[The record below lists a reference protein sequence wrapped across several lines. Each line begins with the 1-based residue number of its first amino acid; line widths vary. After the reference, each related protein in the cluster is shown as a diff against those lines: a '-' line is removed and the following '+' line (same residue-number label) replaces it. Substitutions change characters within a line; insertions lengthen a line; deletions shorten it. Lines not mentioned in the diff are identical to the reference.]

1 MALQRWWEETMHELW
16 YHTLRDEAYMRHHFR
31 QEVEQSLREIIRGQ
45 RAQMALQVQIA
56 QAHLEASQE
65 QTEAILEAS
74 REQMEAIVEASKE
87 QRRAIE
93 RGFAELLEVYYEQ
106 METIE
111 HGFAKLG
118 VQIQDLQNAIAW
130 SMEVVADAIGSLE
143 RTMSWG
149 FAQLIWHQEQTN
161 QLLLEILKRL
171 SSPRT
176 TEAEELRERG
186 NEYFRNGL
194 NAKRPEDRE
203 RWMNLAIDAY
213 LEAIRKNPADFT
225 VFQSLGVIQFFEKGN
240 SEVALKC
247 FREAAGLAEPYSP
260 RHAAM
265 AWLYSGYIHR
275 NRNELEEAYQAT
287 SEAVKLQPDWAEA
300 NYQHAI
306 HCALTGRMDEMKEH
320 LTKAIQLDADYL
332 PKAAA
337 DPDLLPFYQE
347 VAEVLQAEME
357 RRARKEAE
365 EAQKSLDRALR
376 VFSYPV
382 FALSS
387 EERQSLQE
395 VLDAFRQAT
404 SYVALRQTFSQY
416 QQKALPLIQ
425 EKIRTLPV
433 TLRGHEQGVF
443 SVSFSPDGKFLAS
456 GSLDKTV
463 KVWEVGS
470 WREVATLRG
479 HENWVSSVSFSP
491 DGKFLASGS
500 SESYPNSPK
509 TVKVWEVGSWR
520 EVAILRHGDSVW
532 SVSFSPDGKFL
543 ASGSWDRTVKIWAV
557 GSWREVAILRHW
569 DGVISVAFSP
579 DSKFLASGSLDNTVK
594 VWEVRSWR
602 EVATLRGHGH
612 IVSFVSFGPDGKFL
626 ASGSDDNTVKVWE
639 VGSWREVAILR
650 HWDGVYSVSF
660 SPDGKFLASGNL
672 DNTVKVWEVGS
683 WREVTTLKGHG
694 NRVRSVSFSPDGKFL
709 ASGSDDNTVKVWGWG
724 LQGSLLLKWL
734 EELERWVQEEER
746 RRQEEERKRQEEE
759 RRRREEEL
767 RRQEEERRRQEE
779 ERRRQEEEQRRR
791 EEERR
796 RREQEL
802 RLSRR
807 AQGLCEECGKPLS
820 FWDKLLGQTKCP
832 QCR

>member
-1 MALQRWWEETMHELW
+1 
-16 YHTLRDEAYMRHHFR
+16 
-31 QEVEQSLREIIRGQ
+31 
-45 RAQMALQVQIA
+45 
-56 QAHLEASQE
+56 
-65 QTEAILEAS
+65 
-74 REQMEAIVEASKE
+74 
-87 QRRAIE
+87 
-93 RGFAELLEVYYEQ
+93 
-106 METIE
+106 
-111 HGFAKLG
+111 
-118 VQIQDLQNAIAW
+118 
-130 SMEVVADAIGSLE
+130 
-143 RTMSWG
+143 
-149 FAQLIWHQEQTN
+149 
-161 QLLLEILKRL
+161 
-171 SSPRT
+171 
-176 TEAEELRERG
+176 
-186 NEYFRNGL
+186 
-194 NAKRPEDRE
+194 
-203 RWMNLAIDAY
+203 
-213 LEAIRKNPADFT
+213 
-225 VFQSLGVIQFFEKGN
+225 
-240 SEVALKC
+240 
-247 FREAAGLAEPYSP
+247 
-260 RHAAM
+260 
-265 AWLYSGYIHR
+265 
-275 NRNELEEAYQAT
+275 LEEAYQAT
-287 SEAVKLQPDWAEA
+287 LEAVKLQPDWAEA

-332 PKAAA
+332 PKAAP

-357 RRARKEAE
+357 RRAWKEAE
-365 EAQKSLDRALR
+365 EAQKFLDRALR

-387 EERQSLQE
+387 EERRLLQE

-425 EKIRTLPV
+425 EKIRKFPV

-456 GSLDKTV
+456 GSSDRTV
-463 KVWEVGS
+463 KIWKVGN
-470 WREVATLRG
+470 WREVAT
-479 HENWVSSVSFSP
+479 
-491 DGKFLASGS
+491 
-500 SESYPNSPK
+500 
-509 TVKVWEVGSWR
+509 
-520 EVAILRHGDSVW
+520 LRHGDSVW

-543 ASGSWDRTVKIWAV
+543 ASGS
-557 GSWREVAILRHW
+557 
-569 DGVISVAFSP
+569 
-579 DSKFLASGSLDNTVK
+579 LDKTVK

-602 EVATLRGHGH
+602 EVATLRGHENG
-612 IVSFVSFGPDGKFL
+612 VWSVSFGPDGKFL
-626 ASGSDDNTVKVWE
+626 ASGSRDWTVKVWE
-639 VGSWREVAILR
+639 VRSWREVATLR
-650 HWDGVYSVSF
+650 GHEDQVISVTF
-660 SPDGKFLASGNL
+660 SPDGKFLASGSS
-672 DNTVKVWEVGS
+672 DKTVKVWEVGS

-802 RLSRR
+802 KLRRR

>member
-16 YHTLRDEAYMRHHFR
+16 YHAGRDEAYMRHHFR
-31 QEVEQSLREIIRGQ
+31 QEVEQNLREIIRGQ
-45 RAQMALQVQIA
+45 RAQMALQVQIGRA
-56 QAHLEASQE
+56 QLEAYRE
-65 QTEAILEAS
+65 QTEAI
-74 REQMEAIVEASKE
+74 
-87 QRRAIE
+87 E
-93 RGFAELLEVYYEQ
+93 RGFSE
-106 METIE
+106 
-111 HGFAKLG
+111 LG
-118 VQIQDLQNAIAW
+118 VQIRDLQSAISW
-130 SMEVVADAIGSLE
+130 STEVIADAIDSLE

-149 FAQLIWHQEQTN
+149 FAQLIWQQEQTN

-213 LEAIRKNPADFT
+213 LEAIHKNPADFT

-240 SEVALKC
+240 SEMALKC
-247 FREAAGLAEPYSP
+247 FREAATLAEPYSP

-265 AWLYSGYIHR
+265 AWLYLGYVHR
-275 NRNELEEAYQAT
+275 NRKELEEAYQAT
-287 SEAVKLQPDWAEA
+287 LEAVKLQPDWAEA

-306 HCALTGRMDEMKEH
+306 HCALTGQIDKMKEL
-320 LTKAIQLDADYL
+320 LTKAIQLDADYF

-337 DPDLLPFYQE
+337 DPDLLPFQGE
-347 VAEVLQAEME
+347 VAEVLQTEME
-357 RRARKEAE
+357 RVRKEAKAE
-365 EAQKSLDRALR
+365 EVQKILDRALR
-376 VFSYPV
+376 VSSYPV
-382 FALSS
+382 FALPS
-387 EERQSLQE
+387 EERWLLQE

-404 SYVALRQTFSQY
+404 SYVALRQAFSQY
-416 QQKALPLIQ
+416 QRRALPLVTTFSVTLKGHEFDVFSVAFSPDGKFLASGSMDMTVRIW
-425 EKIRTLPV
+425 ETGSWREVAILRGHKSNVGSVTFSPDGKFLASGSLDETVKIWETGSWREV
-433 TLRGHEQGVF
+433 ATLRGHQGWVL

-456 GSLDKTV
+456 GSGDKTV

-479 HENWVSSVSFSP
+479 HEYAVTSVAFSPDGKFLASGSVDETVRIWETGSWREVATLKSSNVGSVTFSPDGKFLASGSGDKTVKVWEVGSWREVATLRGHEYAVTSVSFSP

-500 SESYPNSPK
+500 GDK

-520 EVAILRHGDSVW
+520 EVATLRGHESGLW
-532 SVSFSPDGKFL
+532 SVTFSPDGKFL
-543 ASGSWDRTVKIWAV
+543 ASGSVDMTVKI
-557 GSWREVAILRHW
+557 
-569 DGVISVAFSP
+569 
-579 DSKFLASGSLDNTVK
+579 
-594 VWEVRSWR
+594 
-602 EVATLRGHGH
+602 
-612 IVSFVSFGPDGKFL
+612 
-626 ASGSDDNTVKVWE
+626 
-639 VGSWREVAILR
+639 
-650 HWDGVYSVSF
+650 
-660 SPDGKFLASGNL
+660 
-672 DNTVKVWEVGS
+672 
-683 WREVTTLKGHG
+683 
-694 NRVRSVSFSPDGKFL
+694 
-709 ASGSDDNTVKVWGWG
+709 WGWG

-734 EELERWVQEEER
+734 EELERRAQEEER
-746 RRQEEERKRQEEE
+746 RRLLQE
-759 RRRREEEL
+759 
-767 RRQEEERRRQEE
+767 
-779 ERRRQEEEQRRR
+779 EEEQRRR

>member
-1 MALQRWWEETMHELW
+1 
-16 YHTLRDEAYMRHHFR
+16 
-31 QEVEQSLREIIRGQ
+31 
-45 RAQMALQVQIA
+45 
-56 QAHLEASQE
+56 
-65 QTEAILEAS
+65 
-74 REQMEAIVEASKE
+74 
-87 QRRAIE
+87 
-93 RGFAELLEVYYEQ
+93 
-106 METIE
+106 
-111 HGFAKLG
+111 
-118 VQIQDLQNAIAW
+118 
-130 SMEVVADAIGSLE
+130 
-143 RTMSWG
+143 
-149 FAQLIWHQEQTN
+149 
-161 QLLLEILKRL
+161 
-171 SSPRT
+171 
-176 TEAEELRERG
+176 
-186 NEYFRNGL
+186 
-194 NAKRPEDRE
+194 
-203 RWMNLAIDAY
+203 MNLAIDAY

-365 EAQKSLDRALR
+365 EAQKFLDRALR

-433 TLRGHEQGVF
+433 TLRGHEAWVSSVSFSPDGKFLASGSLGKTVKVWDVGSWQEVATLRHGDIVT

-463 KVWEVGS
+463 KVWDVGS
-470 WREVATLRG
+470 WQEVATLRHGDAVLSVSFSPDGKFLASGSSDKTVKVWDVGSWQEVATLRGHGDPVSSVSFGPDGKFLASGSSDKTVKVWDVGSWQEVATLRG
-479 HENWVSSVSFSP
+479 HEDPVSSVSFSP

-500 SESYPNSPK
+500 
-509 TVKVWEVGSWR
+509 
-520 EVAILRHGDSVW
+520 
-532 SVSFSPDGKFL
+532 
-543 ASGSWDRTVKIWAV
+543 
-557 GSWREVAILRHW
+557 
-569 DGVISVAFSP
+569 
-579 DSKFLASGSLDNTVK
+579 
-594 VWEVRSWR
+594 
-602 EVATLRGHGH
+602 
-612 IVSFVSFGPDGKFL
+612 
-626 ASGSDDNTVKVWE
+626 DDK
-639 VGSWREVAILR
+639 
-650 HWDGVYSVSF
+650 
-660 SPDGKFLASGNL
+660 
-672 DNTVKVWEVGS
+672 TVKVWEVGS
-683 WREVTTLKGHG
+683 WREVTTLKGHE

-709 ASGSDDNTVKVWGWG
+709 ASGSLDETVKIWGWG

>member
-16 YHTLRDEAYMRHHFR
+16 YHAGRDEAYMRHHFR

-45 RAQMALQVQIA
+45 RAQMALQVQIGRA
-56 QAHLEASQE
+56 QLEASQKQTE
-65 QTEAILEAS
+65 AIVEASQKQTEAILKAS

-149 FAQLIWHQEQTN
+149 FAQLIWQQEQTN

-194 NAKRPEDRE
+194 NTKRPEDRE

-213 LEAIRKNPADFT
+213 LEAIHKNPADFT

-275 NRNELEEAYQAT
+275 NRKELEEAYQAT
-287 SEAVKLQPDWAEA
+287 LEAVKLQPDWAEA
-300 NYQHAI
+300 HFQHAV
-306 HCALTGRMDEMKEH
+306 HCALTERMDEMKEH
-320 LTKAIQLDADYL
+320 LTKAIQLDANYL
-332 PKAAA
+332 PKAAV
-337 DPDLLPFYQE
+337 DPDLLPFQRE
-347 VAEVLQAEME
+347 VAEVLQTEME
-357 RRARKEAE
+357 RVRKEAE
-365 EAQKSLDRALR
+365 EAQKILDRALQ
-376 VFSYPV
+376 VFSSPV

-404 SYVALRQTFSQY
+404 SYVALRQ
-416 QQKALPLIQ
+416 ALSLY
-425 EKIRTLPV
+425 EKILTLPV
-433 TLRGHEQGVF
+433 TLRGHEQDVISVTFSPDGKFLASGSSDKTVKVWEVGSWREVTTLRGHEDQVS
-443 SVSFSPDGKFLAS
+443 SVSFNPDGKFLASGSSDKTVKVWEVGSWREVATLREHGYLVWSVTFSPDGKFLAS

-470 WREVATLRG
+470 WREVITLRHGDPVTSVAFSPDGKFLASVSVGGKFLASGGRETTTTMKVWEVGSWREVTTLRGHEDQVNSVTFSPDGKFLASGSLDRTVKVWEVGSWREVTTLRG
-479 HENWVSSVSFSP
+479 HENWVWSVTFSPDGKFLASGSSDKTVKVWEVGSWREVTTLRGHEDQVSSVSFSP

-500 SESYPNSPK
+500 CDK
-509 TVKVWEVGSWR
+509 TVKV
-520 EVAILRHGDSVW
+520 L
-532 SVSFSPDGKFL
+532 
-543 ASGSWDRTVKIWAV
+543 
-557 GSWREVAILRHW
+557 
-569 DGVISVAFSP
+569 
-579 DSKFLASGSLDNTVK
+579 
-594 VWEVRSWR
+594 
-602 EVATLRGHGH
+602 
-612 IVSFVSFGPDGKFL
+612 
-626 ASGSDDNTVKVWE
+626 
-639 VGSWREVAILR
+639 
-650 HWDGVYSVSF
+650 
-660 SPDGKFLASGNL
+660 
-672 DNTVKVWEVGS
+672 
-683 WREVTTLKGHG
+683 
-694 NRVRSVSFSPDGKFL
+694 
-709 ASGSDDNTVKVWGWG
+709 GWG
-724 LQGSLLLKWL
+724 FQGSLLLKWL
-734 EELERWVQEEER
+734 EELERRLQEEER
-746 RRQEEERKRQEEE
+746 RRQEEERRRQ
-759 RRRREEEL
+759 EEEL

-779 ERRRQEEEQRRR
+779 ERRRREEAQRRREEEQRRR
-791 EEERR
+791 
-796 RREQEL
+796 EL

-807 AQGLCEECGKPLS
+807 AQRLCEECGKPLS

>member
-16 YHTLRDEAYMRHHFR
+16 YHAERDEAYMRHHFR
-31 QEVEQSLREIIRGQ
+31 QEVEQSLRKIIRGQ

-213 LEAIRKNPADFT
+213 LEAIHKNPADFT

-265 AWLYSGYIHR
+265 AWLYLGYVHR
-275 NRNELEEAYQAT
+275 NRKELEEAYQAT

-332 PKAAA
+332 PKAAP

-365 EAQKSLDRALR
+365 EAQKFLDRALR

-387 EERQSLQE
+387 EERRLLQE

-425 EKIRTLPV
+425 EKIRKFPV

-456 GSLDKTV
+456 GSSDRTV
-463 KVWEVGS
+463 KIWKVGN
-470 WREVATLRG
+470 WREVAT
-479 HENWVSSVSFSP
+479 
-491 DGKFLASGS
+491 
-500 SESYPNSPK
+500 
-509 TVKVWEVGSWR
+509 
-520 EVAILRHGDSVW
+520 LRHGDSVW

-543 ASGSWDRTVKIWAV
+543 ASGS
-557 GSWREVAILRHW
+557 
-569 DGVISVAFSP
+569 
-579 DSKFLASGSLDNTVK
+579 LDKTVK

-602 EVATLRGHGH
+602 EVATLRGHENWVSS
-612 IVSFVSFGPDGKFL
+612 VSFSPGGKFLASGSSDNTIKVWDVGSWREVTTLRGHRSYVNSVSFSPDGKFLASGSLDKTVKVWEVRSWREVATLRGHENGVWSVSFGPDGKFL
-626 ASGSDDNTVKVWE
+626 ASGSRDWTVKVWE
-639 VGSWREVAILR
+639 VRSWREVATLR
-650 HWDGVYSVSF
+650 GHEDQVISVTF
-660 SPDGKFLASGNL
+660 SPDGKFLASGSS
-672 DNTVKVWEVGS
+672 DKTVKVWEVGS

-709 ASGSDDNTVKVWGWG
+709 ASGSVDMTVKIWGWG

-796 RREQEL
+796 RWEQEL
-802 RLSRR
+802 KLRRR

>member
-16 YHTLRDEAYMRHHFR
+16 YHAGRDEAYMRHHFR

-320 LTKAIQLDADYL
+320 LTKAIQLDANYL
-332 PKAAA
+332 PKAAV
-337 DPDLLPFYQE
+337 DPDLLPFQRE
-347 VAEVLQAEME
+347 VAEVLQTEME
-357 RRARKEAE
+357 RVRKEAE
-365 EAQKSLDRALR
+365 EVQKFLDRALR

-387 EERQSLQE
+387 EERRLLQE

-416 QQKALPLIQ
+416 QRKALPLIVTTFSVTLKWD
-425 EKIRTLPV
+425 ESILFSVAFSPDGKFLASDNLMMGVKVWEIGSWREVATKENVFLGAFSPDGKFLALRSKDNTVKIWEIGNWREVTTLKGHEGAVYLVTFSPDGKFLISGGGDEAV
-433 TLRGHEQGVF
+433 KVWDVGSWREVITLKGHISEGAFSPDKKFLAFMSNATVKVCEVGSWREVATLRGHEDLVF

-456 GSLDKTV
+456 GSNDK
-463 KVWEVGS
+463 
-470 WREVATLRG
+470 
-479 HENWVSSVSFSP
+479 
-491 DGKFLASGS
+491 
-500 SESYPNSPK
+500 
-509 TVKVWEVGSWR
+509 
-520 EVAILRHGDSVW
+520 
-532 SVSFSPDGKFL
+532 
-543 ASGSWDRTVKIWAV
+543 
-557 GSWREVAILRHW
+557 
-569 DGVISVAFSP
+569 
-579 DSKFLASGSLDNTVK
+579 
-594 VWEVRSWR
+594 
-602 EVATLRGHGH
+602 
-612 IVSFVSFGPDGKFL
+612 
-626 ASGSDDNTVKVWE
+626 
-639 VGSWREVAILR
+639 
-650 HWDGVYSVSF
+650 
-660 SPDGKFLASGNL
+660 
-672 DNTVKVWEVGS
+672 
-683 WREVTTLKGHG
+683 
-694 NRVRSVSFSPDGKFL
+694 
-709 ASGSDDNTVKVWGWG
+709 TVKVWGWG

-734 EELERWVQEEER
+734 EELEQRVQEEER

-759 RRRREEEL
+759 RRRQEEEL

>member
-74 REQMEAIVEASKE
+74 RKQMEAIVEASKE

-149 FAQLIWHQEQTN
+149 FTQLIWQQEQTN

-300 NYQHAI
+300 NYQHAV

-320 LTKAIQLDADYL
+320 LTKAIQLDANYL

-337 DPDLLPFYQE
+337 DPDLLPFQRE
-347 VAEVLQAEME
+347 VAEVLQTEME
-357 RRARKEAE
+357 RVRKEAE
-365 EAQKSLDRALR
+365 EAQKFLDRALR
-376 VFSYPV
+376 VFSHPV
-382 FALSS
+382 LALSS
-387 EERQSLQE
+387 EERRLLQE

-416 QQKALPLIQ
+416 QRKALPLIVTTFSVTLKWD
-425 EKIRTLPV
+425 ESIVFSVAFSPDGKFLASDNLRMGVKVWEIGSWREVATKENVFLGAFSPDGKFLALRSEDNMVKIWEIGSWREVTTLKGHEDFVHSVTFSPDGKFLASGSKDNMV
-433 TLRGHEQGVF
+433 KIWEIGSWREVTTLKGHEDFVHSVTFSPDGKFLASGSKDNMVKIWEIGSWREVTTLKGHEGAVYLVTFSPDGKFLISGGGDEAVKVWDVGSWREVITLKGHISEGAFSPDKKFLAFMSNATVKVCEVGSWREVATLRGHEDLVF

-456 GSLDKTV
+456 GSNDK
-463 KVWEVGS
+463 
-470 WREVATLRG
+470 
-479 HENWVSSVSFSP
+479 
-491 DGKFLASGS
+491 
-500 SESYPNSPK
+500 
-509 TVKVWEVGSWR
+509 
-520 EVAILRHGDSVW
+520 
-532 SVSFSPDGKFL
+532 
-543 ASGSWDRTVKIWAV
+543 
-557 GSWREVAILRHW
+557 
-569 DGVISVAFSP
+569 
-579 DSKFLASGSLDNTVK
+579 
-594 VWEVRSWR
+594 
-602 EVATLRGHGH
+602 
-612 IVSFVSFGPDGKFL
+612 
-626 ASGSDDNTVKVWE
+626 
-639 VGSWREVAILR
+639 
-650 HWDGVYSVSF
+650 
-660 SPDGKFLASGNL
+660 
-672 DNTVKVWEVGS
+672 
-683 WREVTTLKGHG
+683 
-694 NRVRSVSFSPDGKFL
+694 
-709 ASGSDDNTVKVWGWG
+709 TVKVWGWG

-734 EELERWVQEEER
+734 EELEQRVQEEER

-802 RLSRR
+802 KLRRR